1 VAGPRIGAPTLG
13 VPLWCGGLLESGI
26 GRAVNLAIASLPGF
40 TLPADMS
47 PARLFYAE
55 DLVEPTFDIR
65 GDGTVA
71 VPDRPGTG
79 FPVMEER
86 VMRYRSATEMVH

>member
-1 VAGPRIGAPTLG
+1 
-13 VPLWCGGLLESGI
+13 
-26 GRAVNLAIASLPGF
+26 
-40 TLPADMS
+40 MS

-65 GDGTVA
+65 DDGTVA

-86 VMRYRSATEMVH
+86 VMRYRSATEVVH